1 MNIETKIFIN
11 YSDSKSR
18 IKANATATIY
28 INDIYITIN
37 KIAILERPDGSH
49 WISLYQDK
57 YINKEGKTQYSDIV
71 ILSKYLK
78 NELSKQIL
86 SDYHIALKNSE
97 KELNKLDYETNEVK
111 PGMYGNKYNN
121 PLVAEDP
128 NCGERPPYENIALW
142 DK

>member
-11 YSDSKSR
+11 YSDFKSR
-18 IKANATATIY
+18 IKANAIATIY

-37 KIAILERPDGSH
+37 KIAILKRPDGSH

-97 KELNKLDYETNEVK
+97 KELNKLNDKPVK
-111 PGMYGNKYNN
+111 IEPGMYGNKHNN

-128 NCGERPPYENIALW
+128 NCGERPPYENIEFG

>member
-11 YSDSKSR
+11 YSDSTSR

-37 KIAILERPDGSH
+37 KIAILKRPEGSH

-97 KELNKLDYETNEVK
+97 KELNKLNDKPVK
-111 PGMYGNKYNN
+111 IEPGMYGNKHNN
-121 PLVAEDP
+121 PLVAEDHT
-128 NCGERPPYENIALW
+128 CGERPPYEKIEFG